1 MAGCNYKFN
10 EKIEFLGD
18 INGQDQTY
26 QINIGS
32 AYQLTDILIFRTNI
46 VDLFQ
51 TSNDGRFITFGIA
64 TSKFL

>member
-10 EKIEFLGD
+10 EKLEFLGD

-26 QINIGS
+26 QINIGTN
-32 AYQLTDILIFRTNI
+32 YQLTDLLVLSTNI

-51 TSNDGRFITFGIA
+51 TSNDGRFITLGLA